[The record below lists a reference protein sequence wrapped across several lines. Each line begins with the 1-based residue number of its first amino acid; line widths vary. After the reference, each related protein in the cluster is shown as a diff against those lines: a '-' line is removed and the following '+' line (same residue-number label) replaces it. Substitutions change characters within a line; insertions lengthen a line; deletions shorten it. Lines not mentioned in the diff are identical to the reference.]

1 MLRLGFLVL
10 LFVHTTGCG
19 GPDDWEP
26 RLQTAAVDLLK
37 MKTVSYISK
46 NADRPVKDIV
56 NVGPGLAKMLQT
68 RTTPIEDLKITVAD
82 IDLFKKPRF
91 GWLSEAWDFV
101 STAGG
106 WLGYYPGVT
115 HSIKYDYNKGP
126 QNLILRLRYSSKYDA
141 FHILGY
147 SGHLT
152 KEKDPPG
159 TLYRIDAHD
168 MPLPPPKAPRP

>member
-1 MLRLGFLVL
+1 MPRLIVFVL
-10 LFVHTTGCG
+10 LGLMAGCG
-19 GPDDWEP
+19 GPDDWES
-26 RLQTAAVDLLK
+26 RLQTAAADLLK
-37 MKTVSYISK
+37 VKTISYNSE
-46 NADRPVKDIV
+46 NANRPVKDIV
-56 NVGPGLAKMLQT
+56 NVGPGLAQVLKT
-68 RTTPIEDLKITVAD
+68 RTAAIKDLEIKVANM
-82 IDLFKKPRF
+82 DLFNKPRF

-106 WLGYYPGVT
+106 WLGYYAGVT
-115 HSIKYDYNKGP
+115 HSIDYDYNKGP
-126 QNLILRLRYSSKYDA
+126 QRLVLRLRYSSKYDA

-159 TLYRIDAHD
+159 TPVRIDAHD